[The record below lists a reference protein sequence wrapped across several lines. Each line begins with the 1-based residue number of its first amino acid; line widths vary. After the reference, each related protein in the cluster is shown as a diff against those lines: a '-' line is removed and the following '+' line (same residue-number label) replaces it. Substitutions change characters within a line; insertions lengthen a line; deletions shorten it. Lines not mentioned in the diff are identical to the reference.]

1 MIFCFVFCFLRV
13 TYQNQLTI
21 VIVLPQSAPAA
32 THGPGTDASWE
43 IQLPASMM
51 QFFCLLHN
59 LRPKDPLWA
68 SPDFLHALAS
78 AIYPAERSEV

>member
-1 MIFCFVFCFLRV
+1 MLFFFFLHHTPQSVNRC
-13 TYQNQLTI
+13 YF
-21 VIVLPQSAPAA
+21 VLPQPAPAA
-32 THGPGTDASWE
+32 GHDSGADASWE

-59 LRPKDPLWA
+59 LRPRDPLWA

-78 AIYPAERSEV
+78 AVYPSERSEV